1 MLICVVVFRLVH
13 LLLLESGG
21 LSIVGAKFFQ
31 AGEEAGG
38 GYHDH
43 EQTVAITTARGGPHG
58 LAMAANPCG
67 AGPVMWAVDTTGYSW

>member
-58 LAMAANPCG
+58 LAVAASPYC
-67 AGPVMWAVDTTGYSW
+67 ASPVLWATDTTGGPW